1 MMRGLWTAATGMET
15 QQTNIDVIANN
26 LANVNTAGFKR
37 SRANFEDLIYQ
48 TMKHPGT
55 LNSNGNEIPTGIQIG
70 HGARTTS
77 VEKIFSEGNFKRT
90 GNELDL
96 AIEGKG
102 FFEITLPDG
111 TEAYTRAGSFK
122 LNSNGQIVTPDG
134 YLLSP
139 SITIPDDATNIT
151 ISEDGTVSVLQP
163 GQTSMTQVGTI
174 QLVKFI
180 NPSGLKAIGKN
191 LFKET
196 AASGSPITGTPGND
210 GLGTISQGFLEMSNV
225 NVVEEMVNLIIG
237 QRAYEANSK
246 SIQTADTM
254 LATAINVKR

>member
-15 QQTNIDVIANN
+15 QQTNIDVTANN
-26 LANVNTAGFKR
+26 LANVNTAGFKK

-55 LNSNGNEIPTGIQIG
+55 LSASGSEIPTGIQIG
-70 HGARTTS
+70 HGARTSS
-77 VEKIFSEGNFKRT
+77 VEKIFTEGNLKRT
-90 GNELDL
+90 GRELDL

-102 FFEITLPDG
+102 FFVITLPDG
-111 TEAYTRAGSFK
+111 SEAYTRDGSFK
-122 LNSNGQIVTPDG
+122 LNSSGELVTADG
-134 YLLSP
+134 YRLSP
-139 SITIPDDATNIT
+139 PITIPSDTVNIT
-151 ISEDGTVSVLQP
+151 VSEDGTVSVLQA
-163 GQTSMTQVGTI
+163 GATAMTQVGTI
-174 QLVKFI
+174 QLVNFI

-196 AASGSPITGTPGND
+196 ASSGAPIAGTPGTN

-225 NVVEEMVNLIIG
+225 NVVEEMVNLIVG

-246 SIQTADTM
+246 SIQTADAM